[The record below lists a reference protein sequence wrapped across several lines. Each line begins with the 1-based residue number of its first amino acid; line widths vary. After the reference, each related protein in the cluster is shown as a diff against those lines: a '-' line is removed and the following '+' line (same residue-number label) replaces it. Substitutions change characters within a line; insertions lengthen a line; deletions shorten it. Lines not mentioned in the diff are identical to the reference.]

1 MSEKGYIPPYT
12 ISDKTV
18 NLISAI
24 TEIITKITINDNMS
38 NNPRLR
44 RDNRIRTIHASL
56 AIENNSLSLD
66 QVTDIIN
73 GKRIL
78 GAPDEICEVKN
89 AFEAYNKLLE
99 LNPYS
104 VKDML
109 LAHKVLMN
117 ELTKEAGTFRSG
129 GVGVFAGQQ
138 LVHMAPPANQV
149 PYLIKELVDWAKK
162 AEVHPL
168 IKSCVF
174 HYEFEFIHPFAD
186 GNGRMGRMWQTLLLY
201 KWKSLFGW
209 LPIETLIRERQEEY
223 YKVLGECDHSGDSGK
238 FVEFLLT
245 TVYDAL
251 SEIADTEQ
259 VTAQVT
265 EQVRKLLSVIDDK
278 EYSTKQM
285 MELLGL
291 KHRPSFRDNYLLPA
305 LELGYIEMTIPD
317 KPNSSKQRYR
327 KVKHAIK

>member
-1 MSEKGYIPPYT
+1 MSEKGYVPPYT

-24 TEIITKITINDNMS
+24 AEIITKITINDGMS

-89 AFEAYNKLLE
+89 AFEAYNRLLE
-99 LNPYS
+99 MNPYS
-104 VKDML
+104 LKDML
-109 LAHKVLMN
+109 QAHKILMN
-117 ELTKEAGTFRSG
+117 ELTKEAGTFRNG
-129 GVGVFAGQQ
+129 GVGIFAGQQ

-149 PYLIKELVDWAKK
+149 PHLIKELVDWAKK
-162 AEVHPL
+162 ADVHPL

-186 GNGRMGRMWQTLLLY
+186 GNGRMGRMWQTLILY
-201 KWKSLFGW
+201 NWKTLFGW

-223 YKVLGECDHSGDSGK
+223 YKVLGECDHSADSGK

-245 TVYDAL
+245 TIYDAL
-251 SEIADTEQ
+251 CEIAETEQ
-259 VTAQVT
+259 VTVQVT
-265 EQVRKLLSVIDDK
+265 EQVEKLLTVMEDK
-278 EYSTKQM
+278 EYSTREL
-285 MELLGL
+285 MELLEL
-291 KHRPSFRDNYLLPA
+291 KHRPTFRDNYLLPA
-305 LELGYIEMTIPD
+305 LQLRFIEMTIPD
-317 KPNSSKQRYR
+317 KPNSSKQKYK
-327 KVKHAIK
+327 KVRQDIK

>member
-1 MSEKGYIPPYT
+1 MSEKGYVPPYRIT
-12 ISDKTV
+12 DKTV

-99 LNPYS
+99 MNPYS

-129 GVGVFAGQQ
+129 GVGVFAGKD

-201 KWKSLFGW
+201 KWKSLFAW
-209 LPIETLIRERQEEY
+209 LPIETLIRERQDEY

-238 FVEFLLT
+238 FVEFLLKAI
-245 TVYDAL
+245 YDAL
-251 SEIADTEQ
+251 CEIVDTDQVSE
-259 VTAQVT
+259 QVT
-265 EQVRKLLSVIDDK
+265 EQVEKLLEIIGGK
-278 EYSTKQM
+278 EYSTKEL

-291 KHRPSFRDNYLLPA
+291 KHRPTFRDNYLLPA
-305 LELGYIEMTIPD
+305 LKLGFIEMTIPD
-317 KPNSSKQRYR
+317 KPNSSKQKYKKTR
-327 KVKHAIK
+327 V

>member
-1 MSEKGYIPPYT
+1 MNEKGYVPPYT
-12 ISDKTV
+12 ITDKTV
-18 NLISAI
+18 NLISTI

-89 AFEAYNKLLE
+89 AFEVYNKLLE
-99 LNPYS
+99 MNPYS

-117 ELTKEAGTFRSG
+117 ELTKEAGTFRNG
-129 GVGVFAGQQ
+129 GVGVFAGEQ

-149 PYLIKELVDWAKK
+149 PHLIKELVDWAEK

-174 HYEFEFIHPFAD
+174 HYEFEFIHPFAE
-186 GNGRMGRMWQTLLLY
+186 GNVTKG
-201 KWKSLFGW
+201 
-209 LPIETLIRERQEEY
+209 IREI
-223 YKVLGECDHSGDSGK
+223 V
-238 FVEFLLT
+238 
-245 TVYDAL
+245 
-251 SEIADTEQ
+251 
-259 VTAQVT
+259 
-265 EQVRKLLSVIDDK
+265 
-278 EYSTKQM
+278 
-285 MELLGL
+285 
-291 KHRPSFRDNYLLPA
+291 
-305 LELGYIEMTIPD
+305 
-317 KPNSSKQRYR
+317 
-327 KVKHAIK
+327 

>member
-1 MSEKGYIPPYT
+1 MSEKGYVPPYRIT
-12 ISDKTV
+12 DKTV

-99 LNPYS
+99 MNPYS

-129 GVGVFAGQQ
+129 GVGVFAGKE

-201 KWKSLFGW
+201 KWKSLFAW
-209 LPIETLIRERQEEY
+209 LPIETLIRERQDEY

-238 FVEFLLT
+238 FVEFLLKAI
-245 TVYDAL
+245 YDAL
-251 SEIADTEQ
+251 CEIVDTDQVSE
-259 VTAQVT
+259 QVT
-265 EQVRKLLSVIDDK
+265 EQVKKLLEIIGGK
-278 EYSTKQM
+278 EYSTKEL

-291 KHRPSFRDNYLLPA
+291 KHRPTFRDNYLLPA
-305 LELGYIEMTIPD
+305 LKLGFIEMTIPD
-317 KPNSSKQRYR
+317 KPNSSKQKYKKTR
-327 KVKHAIK
+327 V